1 LKKNT
6 LQKKQLMSSNFI
18 QRKSNDLKC

>member
-1 LKKNT
+1 
-6 LQKKQLMSSNFI
+6 MSSNFI